1 MRYPFINARGRNVV
15 SVPDLLGGLN
25 YRDGLSGVND
35 NQMTDG
41 LNVYEKDGRL
51 VTRCGY
57 DKKAFSIPKN
67 ITDLDREFVYSEHEI
82 IGYYKKS
89 VIIAI
94 YRNYGT
100 VEEGTSYSFR
110 KYYYLISENGVK
122 SLGNITTM
130 SSIQFVKDVKET
142 IKDNYLYLIIS
153 EGETVGTMYDSC
165 SAQRA
170 DLEAETPQLANT
182 DIYIPT
188 AYINYLPL
196 GAGFDFEAVQFEG
209 QSILT
214 NKIKIIGSTVNPS
227 ETTHNARY
235 RLPLSVKLGT
245 TVTIKTIS
253 RTTSGTG
260 TQENTHTVEVTSA
273 NYDSTHNGYFESTT
287 SAYKIKVSKERNLI
301 SFFNTD
307 TSWDTPMTYTNDDY
321 IEGNLEI
328 IYEPEYTE
336 VNSELRQAVFS
347 CTSQVWYGG
356 AANGISSGS
365 RLFLGGC
372 SDAKYR
378 NYIFWSGLNDPT
390 ALLEN
395 CCAGVG
401 DKSTGVT
408 AFGQQGENLVIFKE
422 ASTHYTKTQYNNEIT
437 AEGLIN
443 QNIVDYSANAVYFP
457 LIDINSEIGC
467 DLPNTVQLCRNRLV
481 WANKDGK
488 VYALANFNQFSQ
500 TNVYQVSEMIE
511 NETTRKSIVGGR
523 AVAYENYYV
532 LQYKIQKEIQ
542 SGANTV
548 TVSVYDEICYLMY
561 ADSVGY
567 NKITKYDTDTA
578 QKQIAWYK
586 WSIEGQL
593 INSIEYIKVGTTN
606 IEIYALGDNDY
617 DANGEIQSMV
627 KTKAFDFS
635 APYLRKFV
643 ESVNITLGNNDA
655 KPIKVTFITDGGE
668 YEDEIIPYSDET
680 NGKDIGYFETYH
692 LMPRLKGFCRVA
704 LQLESTGKID
714 VDRLNIIYRFL
725 GGVK

>member
-1 MRYPFINARGRNVV
+1 MRYPFINSRRRSAL
-15 SVPDLLGGLN
+15 SIPDLLGGLN

-57 DKKAFSIPKN
+57 ETIGSIPKD
-67 ITDLDREFVYSEHEI
+67 ITETFPQGERTLYYGGHRVIGKYKDKVILAVSRGTDDEYAPVEHD
-82 IGYYKKS
+82 
-89 VIIAI
+89 
-94 YRNYGT
+94 
-100 VEEGTSYSFR
+100 
-110 KYYYLISENGVK
+110 YYYLVGESVGESGFSYLDK
-122 SLGNITTM
+122 ITTYFEG
-130 SSIQFVKDVKET
+130 SLYAKYET
-142 IKDNYLYLIIS
+142 IKDNYLYVVLSMGDTEATI
-153 EGETVGTMYDSC
+153 YNNP
-165 SAQRA
+165 SAYKL
-170 DLEAETPQLANT
+170 DLEAETPMFAETN
-182 DIYIPT
+182 IYIPT
-188 AYINYLPL
+188 ILVGYKETNGGIGY
-196 GAGFDFEAVQFEG
+196 EATQFEG
-209 QSILT
+209 FSILT
-214 NKIKIIGSTVNPS
+214 DKFIIRGQTINLDDSTHPGIYKLPYNLKIGSTLTVKTSGAKGATRWTNTHTLTVASSGVSREGPAGHPGDGKWLS
-227 ETTHNARY
+227 LNANRDTITFYTTET
-235 RLPLSVKLGT
+235 GT
-245 TVTIKTIS
+245 TVYNFNAEWYFPDNMEIQGE
-253 RTTSGTG
+253 REANTTS
-260 TQENTHTVEVTSA
+260 
-273 NYDSTHNGYFESTT
+273 
-287 SAYKIKVSKERNLI
+287 I
-301 SFFNTD
+301 
-307 TSWDTPMTYTNDDY
+307 
-321 IEGNLEI
+321 
-328 IYEPEYTE
+328 
-336 VNSELRQAVFS
+336 ELRQAVFD
-347 CTSQVWYGG
+347 CQSQIWYGG
-356 AANGISSGS
+356 TANGISSGS

-372 SDAKYR
+372 SDTKYR
-378 NYIFWSGLNDPT
+378 NYIFWSGLNDAT

-437 AEGLIN
+437 AESLVN
-443 QNIVDYSANAVYFP
+443 QSIVDYSANAVYFP
-457 LIDINSEIGC
+457 LIDINGEIGC
-467 DLPNTVQLCRNRLV
+467 DLPDTVQLCRNRLV

-488 VYALANFNQFSQ
+488 IYTLANFNQFSQ
-500 TNVYQVSEMIE
+500 TNVYQCSEMIE

-532 LQYKIQKEIQ
+532 LQYKLQ
-542 SGANTV
+542 SGADT
-548 TVSVYDEICYLMY
+548 VYDEICYLMY

-567 NKITKYDTDTA
+567 NKITQYDTDTA

-586 WSIEGQL
+586 WDIEGQL
-593 INSIEYIKVGTTN
+593 VNSIEYIKVGSAN

-617 DANGEIQSMV
+617 DANGEIQSIV

-643 ESVNITLGNNDA
+643 ESVNITLGNNGA

-668 YEDEIIPYSDET
+668 FEDEVIPYSDET

-704 LQLESTGKID
+704 LKLESTGKID

>member
-1 MRYPFINARGRNVV
+1 MRYPFINSRRRSAL
-15 SVPDLLGGLN
+15 SIPDLLGGLN

-67 ITDLDREFVYSEHEI
+67 ITYLDMEFVYNGHKI
-82 IGYYKKS
+82 IGYYKNS
-89 VIIAI
+89 VILAV

-100 VEEGTSYSFR
+100 GEEGTSYAFC

-130 SSIQFVKDVKET
+130 SSVRFVKDVKET

-165 SAQRA
+165 SAQRVN
-170 DLEAETPQLANT
+170 LEAETPAFAST
-182 DIYIPT
+182 DIYVPT
-188 AYINYLPL
+188 ILVGYKETNGGIRY
-196 GAGFDFEAVQFEG
+196 EATQFEG
-209 QSILT
+209 FSILT
-214 NKIKIIGSTVNPS
+214 DKFIIRGQTINLDDSTHPGIYKLPYNLKIGSTLTVKTSGAKGATRWTNTHTLTVASSGVSREGSAGHPGDGKWLTLNAARDTITFYTT
-227 ETTHNARY
+227 ET
-235 RLPLSVKLGT
+235 GT
-245 TVTIKTIS
+245 TVYNFSAEWYFPDNMEIQGE
-253 RTTSGTG
+253 REANTTS
-260 TQENTHTVEVTSA
+260 
-273 NYDSTHNGYFESTT
+273 
-287 SAYKIKVSKERNLI
+287 I
-301 SFFNTD
+301 
-307 TSWDTPMTYTNDDY
+307 
-321 IEGNLEI
+321 
-328 IYEPEYTE
+328 
-336 VNSELRQAVFS
+336 ELRQAVFA
-347 CTSQVWYGG
+347 CQSQIWYGG
-356 AANGISSGS
+356 TANGISSGS

-372 SDAKYR
+372 SDTKYR
-378 NYIFWSGLNDPT
+378 NYIFWSGLNDAT

-422 ASTHYTKTQYNNEIT
+422 TSTHYTKTQYNNEIT
-437 AEGLIN
+437 AESLVN
-443 QNIVDYSANAVYFP
+443 QSIEDYSANAVYFP

-467 DLPNTVQLCRNRLV
+467 DLPDTVQLCRNRLV

-488 VYALANFNQFSQ
+488 IYTLANFNQFSQ
-500 TNVYQVSEMIE
+500 TNVYQCSEMIE
-511 NETTRKSIVGGR
+511 NETTKKRIVGGR

-532 LQYKIQKEIQ
+532 LQYKIQKKRQ

-561 ADSVGY
+561 ADSAGY
-567 NKITKYDTDTA
+567 NKITQYDTDTA

-586 WSIEGQL
+586 WGIEGQL
-593 INSIEYIKVGTTN
+593 INSIEYIKVGSTN

-643 ESVNITLGNNDA
+643 ESVNITLGNNGA

-668 YEDEIIPYSDET
+668 YEDEVIPYSDET

-704 LQLESTGKID
+704 LKLESTGKID